1 MKAGRRSRLSLGRG
15 SGSHLKVGNPDPSH
29 GTKMKGDRLVRDDIG
44 GSQEIFI
51 GEVEV
56 RSCGG
61 EREEKR
67 RERERELL
75 VCWVLYPL
83 GLCGAGPREG
93 GRCFFLTGP
102 PLAGS
107 DSARSRRGEEPGT
120 GPILRYGAILRYP
133 MLPNSPPFLFS

>member
-1 MKAGRRSRLSLGRG
+1 
-15 SGSHLKVGNPDPSH
+15 
-29 GTKMKGDRLVRDDIG
+29 MKGNRLVRDDTG

-56 RSCGG
+56 RSHGG

-67 RERERELL
+67 RKERERELL

-83 GLCGAGPREG
+83 GLRGVGPREG
-93 GRCFFLTGP
+93 GRCFFLILL
-102 PLAGS
+102 PLVGS

-120 GPILRYGAILRYP
+120 GAIKVPL
-133 MLPNSPPFLFS
+133 LPNIPPFLLV